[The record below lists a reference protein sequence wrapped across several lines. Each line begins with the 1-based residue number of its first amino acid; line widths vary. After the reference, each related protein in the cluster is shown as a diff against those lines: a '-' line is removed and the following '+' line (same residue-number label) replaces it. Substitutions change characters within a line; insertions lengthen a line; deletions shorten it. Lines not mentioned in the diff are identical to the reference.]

1 MAENIRLI
9 TYAEQTVTPMND
21 AILQDV
27 EVGQS
32 GILYGV
38 SISASGNI
46 ISITGGYGVIKGR
59 LFELS
64 SSSITVQLSSGST
77 LSGRLHI
84 RLDLSNQSEPIS
96 IITQTGSSIAEL
108 TKEDDANYT
117 NGIYEMELATFSVT
131 TTEIAN
137 VVETYTRIRGGI
149 TVVSEANTS
158 LNQYVDTGT
167 YYFAIE
173 YPPSDAP
180 SGANGWLITLGSNY
194 AKKQIW
200 LIEGSQNTQA
210 DTWVRTFTNGAWTSW
225 RRLVTENEMYYM
237 PGDTVDAYVYSC
249 GWMTSGGTRIF
260 FEINLPKPLHSSV
273 KSVTYAG
280 TNETISIRQNGR
292 YLANEAVDKISTL
305 NPSVAIRENTLYC
318 VITKPSGFGGTNTA
332 VVGIA
337 THMLLRFNG

>member
-59 LFELS
+59 LFELGA
-64 SSSITVQLSSGST
+64 SSITVQLSSGST
-77 LSGRLHI
+77 LRGRLYI
-84 RLDLSNQSEPIS
+84 RLDLSNQSQPIS
-96 IITQTGSSIAEL
+96 IISQTGNSFADL

-131 TTEIAN
+131 TTEVAD
-137 VVETYTRIRGGI
+137 VAETYNRIRGGI
-149 TVVSEANTS
+149 TIVSEANTS
-158 LNQYVDTGT
+158 LDQYVDAGT
-167 YYFAIE
+167 YYFDIA

-180 SGANGWLITLGSNY
+180 SGANGWLITLESNY

-200 LIEGSQNTQA
+200 LREGPETTQA
-210 DTWVRTFTNGAWTSW
+210 DTWVRSFTSNAWTSW

-260 FEINLPKPLHSSV
+260 FEINLQKPLHPSV

-318 VITKPSGFGGTNTA
+318 LITKPSGFGGTNTA